1 MPRLIA
7 PGEGEALSLAD
18 LIDALDAANVDPC
31 DEDAFAS
38 LGPLLARL
46 ARNRHF
52 LADLAVAELKDRCRH
67 QRRTNHYGAQV
78 MLLRPTAGHYGL
90 RANFWPA
97 LSDGAV
103 KASGTE
109 PFFYGHA
116 HDHNFDFLTVGYLGP
131 GYWSDH
137 YEADYAALARIP
149 GEPAGLRFIGRQAL
163 GQGQVMLYRRHRDVH
178 AQLPPDSFSVSLNIL
193 GYGAEQCWFDQY
205 RFDPAADTIVA
216 GLTTTPSQVLLAA
229 AVGIGC
235 DNARDLAENFARTH
249 PSDRMRL
256 TAIDALA
263 GTGCAQAVYEHAA
276 GDFSDYVAGHARLR
290 LAEINRSVSDGSS

>member
-7 PGEGEALSLAD
+7 PGEGGALSLAELVD
-18 LIDALDAANVDPC
+18 MLDAANADPR
-31 DEDAFAS
+31 DEDGFAA

-46 ARNRHF
+46 ARNRTF
-52 LADLAVAELKDRCRH
+52 LADLAIAELKDRCRN

-137 YEADYAALARIP
+137 YEADYSALAGIP
-149 GEPAGLRFIGRQAL
+149 GESAGLRFVGRHAL
-163 GQGQVMLYRRHRDVH
+163 SEGQLMLYRRHRDVH

-205 RFDPAADTIVA
+205 RFDTAADTIMA

-235 DNARDLAENFARTH
+235 GNARDLAESFARTH
-249 PSDRMRL
+249 PSDRMRM

-263 GTGCAQAVYEHAA
+263 GSGCARTVYERAA
-276 GDFSDYVAGHARLR
+276 GDPSVYVASHARLR
-290 LAEINRSVSDGSS
+290 LEEIYRSVSDGSP